1 MPQPKGNSW
10 VDHAK
15 KMVTQRVEALEFIA
29 RVKEQVPQ
37 AQRRHAAAV
46 NNLWLVSDELESQM
60 EDLLRKMNE
69 RILNGAGQQDIT
81 RGAGLGPLGEGN
93 NSFFYNCAWLLEW
106 DSDLGIAIDLAIEP
120 DSQEFFLYITSQ
132 LSGDR
137 LSVEYPY
144 SDVSGLQEALIQV
157 FVSESTAKQFPDL
170 RDTPDDEK
178 YRTEPPE
185 FMDEFQRMLAQHENQ
200 PPLS

>member
-1 MPQPKGNSW
+1 MQQPKKNLW
-10 VDHAK
+10 VDRAQQ
-15 KMVTQRVEALEFIA
+15 MVEQRVEALEFIA

-37 AQRRHAAAV
+37 AKRRHAAAV

-60 EDLLRKMNE
+60 QNLLREMNE
-69 RILNGAGQQDIT
+69 GVLNGVGQQDVI
-81 RGAGLGPLGEGN
+81 RGAGLGPLGENN
-93 NSFFYNCAWLLEW
+93 NSFFYNCSWLLEW
-106 DSDLGIAIDLAIEP
+106 DSDLGIAIDIAIEP
-120 DSQEFFLYITSQ
+120 DSQDFFLHITSQ

-144 SDVSGLQEALIQV
+144 SDVSGLQEALISV

-170 RDTPDDEK
+170 RDTLDDEK
-178 YRTEPPE
+178 YRTESSE

-200 PPLS
+200 PPLP